1 VFQKNEAKNTTQKI
15 LGTFGKLGEAVTA
28 SMVPGEDPQVLK
40 AENISMGMS
49 RTKHEDIGKKP
60 FKIGH
65 SEVVIPQNLT
75 VFGNKTLDI
84 MVCYLVLV

>member
-1 VFQKNEAKNTTQKI
+1 MTSN
-15 LGTFGKLGEAVTA
+15 
-28 SMVPGEDPQVLK
+28 MVPGEDPQVLS
-40 AENISMGMS
+40 AGSISMGMS

-65 SEVVIPQNLT
+65 SEVAIPQNLT